1 MRTNYLGKSRLSVV
15 IALSAAS
22 VAFAQS
28 VKDSTKSKDIE
39 QVILVGKNLTQV
51 AKERKTPV
59 AISTIKASDIQDRLG
74 NREFPEIAK
83 STPSV
88 YVTKVGGGYGD
99 GRINIRG
106 FDAVNIAV
114 LINGQP
120 VNDMEGG
127 TVYWSN
133 WTGLADIASNIQIQ
147 RGLGA
152 SKLVVPSVGGTF
164 NVVTKATEAKQGGL
178 IKVDA
183 ANNNYSKFTA
193 SYSTGLLKSGWATT
207 VLLSRW
213 QGDGYVNGT
222 YGEGYS
228 WFFSSGLKINEKH
241 AINFTATGAP
251 QVHNTRR
258 ATATNAPAV
267 TIGSLM
273 KYGRRY
279 NPQTGLLNGEEFNV
293 APNFYHKPI
302 ASLNWDWTINDK
314 LALSTVVYAS
324 WGRGGGG
331 TGLNGSIKNAAN
343 QSMNY
348 INNGTGG
355 DGTINW
361 DMIYNYNQGRAVTDY
376 KGNSFQKNNTVMN
389 AGDGGAI
396 GNEEIEIIEP
406 AIKELFDEGILAFG
420 PYPADSFFQPE
431 KYSSFDGVLAMYHD
445 QGLAPFKTIG
455 YEEGVNYTAG
465 LPFIRTSP
473 DHGTA
478 YDIAG
483 KNLADAHS
491 FSEAIFTAIK
501 IFKNRT
507 EYQELTKNP
516 LKPKVFANDNGIDE
530 DLPEENE

>member
-39 QVILVGKNLTQV
+39 QVVLVGKNLTQV

-376 KGNSFQKNNTVMN
+376 KGNSF
-389 AGDGGAI
+389 
-396 GNEEIEIIEP
+396 
-406 AIKELFDEGILAFG
+406 
-420 PYPADSFFQPE
+420 
-431 KYSSFDGVLAMYHD
+431 
-445 QGLAPFKTIG
+445 
-455 YEEGVNYTAG
+455 
-465 LPFIRTSP
+465 
-473 DHGTA
+473 
-478 YDIAG
+478 
-483 KNLADAHS
+483 
-491 FSEAIFTAIK
+491 
-501 IFKNRT
+501 
-507 EYQELTKNP
+507 
-516 LKPKVFANDNGIDE
+516 
-530 DLPEENE
+530 